1 MNKVI
6 RYLCDRRACNKHCT
20 SECKY
25 TTNIEHAENFQMF
38 NGEYIETNKKTDD
51 ISVLPKLKRPLII
64 GPKLYTVKIK
74 LSSHLLIINDV
85 VSHEMINGWCKIVD
99 KYNRANYVK
108 ENLIEHLSCE
118 YMPPFI

>member
-1 MNKVI
+1 MFLWRFTRTDQMV
-6 RYLCDRRACNKHCT
+6 
-20 SECKY
+20 
-25 TTNIEHAENFQMF
+25 EHNF
-38 NGEYIETNKKTDD
+38 TD
-51 ISVLPKLKRPLII
+51 KAPLII
-64 GPKLYTVKIK
+64 GLKLYTVKIK